1 MATRGLS
8 PDARLSVHLD
18 AICSRNRYTSDPAPV
33 IAELIQTAG
42 DRTDIL
48 AESVG
53 TWVGYFE
60 DDYIGTLCGALR
72 ELPGL
77 EPWIELGQH
86 RRAIPDHRTPPIE
99 GHESA
104 MGWSTGLG

>member
-42 DRTDIL
+42 NRTDL
-48 AESVG
+48 LTESVG

-60 DDYIGTLCGALR
+60 DDYTRILTTALR
-72 ELPGL
+72 ELPDL
-77 EPWIELGQH
+77 EPWIALGKH
-86 RRAIPDHRTPPIE
+86 RRALPDPSTRGYARPP
-99 GHESA
+99 GVR
-104 MGWSTGLG
+104 